1 MIIEQG
7 IINDEASM
15 NVHCILNTILII
27 GENTCHNK
35 NGIATILKIKME
47 G

>member
-1 MIIEQG
+1 MNIEQG
-7 IINDEASM
+7 IINDEVSM
-15 NVHCILNTILII
+15 NVLCNLNTILIN